1 MTRKAAQMFSAPALS
16 EHLASGVSLAGILDM
31 SNDST
36 APPSQPAARVRD
48 HSPSFWTLLVLLT
61 SLPLGITS

>member
-1 MTRKAAQMFSAPALS
+1 MTCQAAQMLSAPVLS
-16 EHLASGVSLAGILDM
+16 EHLAPGVSLAGILDM

-48 HSPSFWTLLVLLT
+48 YSPSFWTLAVLLT
-61 SLPLGITS
+61 LLSLGITW